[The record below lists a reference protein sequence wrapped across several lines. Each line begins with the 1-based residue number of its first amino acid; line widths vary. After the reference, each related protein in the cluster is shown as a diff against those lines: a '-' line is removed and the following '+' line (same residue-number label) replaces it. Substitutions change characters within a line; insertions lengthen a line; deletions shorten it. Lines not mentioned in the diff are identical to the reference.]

1 MITSNEVSSMMAQQ
15 QQQQQMLSMGAPS
28 PVVGASQ
35 YPPQFN
41 YGLDTGLVR
50 TGLAGGGG
58 FPGAMASGVAGLG
71 SALGSAASVTSMLSM
86 FGIGGQTFGGTAGML
101 MGLNPL
107 TAALAIP
114 AMGLAS
120 VGGSMA
126 MGNRVNS
133 NVGSFLSA
141 AGFANPA
148 SPSGFGF
155 GLGDQTKMSQQI
167 IGMGN
172 ANPFVNTQEQ
182 TQLLNKFQQMGLDKG
197 ITSIDK
203 MMDKFKEFSKTT
215 EDLAMSLGKT
225 IGEVTGLVTQLKGQ
239 GFYSASE
246 VTGAANRMAAGAN
259 YGIGM
264 GQQVQNASMM
274 ATAAR
279 SQGMSGAAGAMLGT
293 NLSQNFGAALQL
305 GNVSETMAMDI
316 TGTTNTADASVALSQ
331 SIGGTLMSQ
340 LNRGG
345 ALSPFLSGLL
355 KADKSGNLVIDD
367 AAVRAASS
375 GEMSID
381 QIKRRG
387 QNTLSDANLKGQ
399 FANKQTQ
406 LASDLLKS
414 NEGSTAVFGLLKNI
428 AGEQADSTGMRQD
441 DVFVNLMRNF
451 GQQDERL
458 SRLLYDLIDDLEESS
473 NKRLTD
479 EANYAAAQSRRSF
492 LAKER
497 SIEAIQRR
505 VGHELGKFTNN
516 AYMAS
521 GFAKRANSFKAAINR
536 LERDIYGI
544 EMASTALFTTDA
556 VDETLSGI
564 VSGEYKQNFTAA
576 QGTSIFGDADMGY
589 RARAAAASGLRY
601 DKFGQYIQ
609 NQVDMDKVS
618 GYGSVDQDLLN
629 NFYYHTGDAARGG
642 TFLTTRTG
650 QTMGAVPG
658 AGLGYL
664 ASKGVRAVA
673 ANSGMLLGK
682 QVMPKALSFLG
693 GGYGKLLSLGMTLGS
708 AYLGSE
714 LMAGGSD
721 ETVLYKQLMA
731 DAKDKGATSEAEAH
745 AMIASSPDGA
755 AALQRYMKANGVG
768 EDFSLGS
775 MAKANYLAAAR
786 ESSGMSYA
794 EIGDAVGTAAGGIGG
809 AAAGSGLFSV
819 VTGAAGA
826 YVGSKVGY
834 GVGYLFDMMSGD
846 NALREQSEAMHGAK
860 LLSKLG
866 SKEQLANFDKIYKD
880 ALRANGDSP
889 TKAYAEA
896 AEKLSK
902 LLGENIT
909 GTDVQTALFDLET
922 GTGLDVDERIGGNKY
937 DKALNIAK
945 AAKEVQ
951 MAEIAKS
958 HLSEY
963 SSKLTGEDDA
973 LITSIRDAAALGETG
988 TLNDAMSKL
997 QEEYLAGNY
1006 KYEGDNELITA
1017 LTTGA
1022 DERFDAL
1029 KRFEGMS
1036 VDALD
1041 DVLGG
1046 KGKGAM
1052 ARKRA
1057 GIAAGGGSLTRREL
1071 REIANQQSRL
1081 SSLSLVTPEARQ
1093 NLATQGIPDEGADVE
1108 RLATA
1113 TKNLVKSTEE
1123 LAAHVDNIGANLLN
1137 VEPYGRKISA
1147 YDRPETK

>member
-41 YGLDTGLVR
+41 YGMDTGLIR
-50 TGLAGGGG
+50 TGLSGGGG
-58 FPGAMASGVAGLG
+58 FPGMAASGAAGLG

-86 FGIGGQTFGGTAGML
+86 FGIGGQTFGGTAGMM

-107 TAALAIP
+107 TAALALP

-120 VGGSMA
+120 VGGSMS

-133 NVGSFLSA
+133 NVGSVLGA
-141 AGFANPA
+141 AGFANPVA
-148 SPSGFGF
+148 PNGFGF
-155 GLGDQTKMSQQI
+155 GLGDQTRMSQQI

-197 ITSIDK
+197 LTSIDK

-225 IGEVTGLVTQLKGQ
+225 VGEVTGFVTQLKGQ

-246 VTGAANRMAAGAN
+246 VSGAANRMAAGAN

-274 ATAAR
+274 ANAAR

-345 ALSPFLSGLL
+345 ALSPFLSGML

-428 AGEQADSTGMRQD
+428 AGEQADSTGMNQD

-458 SRLLYDLIDDLEESS
+458 SRLLYDMIDDLEESS

-479 EANYAAAQSRRSF
+479 EANYAAAQSRRKY

-497 SIEAIQRR
+497 SLEAVKRKA
-505 VGHELGKFTNN
+505 GHELGKFTNN

-521 GFAKRANSFKAAINR
+521 GFAKGANSFKAAINK
-536 LERDIYGI
+536 LERNIYGI
-544 EMASTALFTTDA
+544 EMASTALFTPEA

-589 RARAAAASGLRY
+589 RARASAASGLRY

-609 NQVDMDKVS
+609 DQADMDKVS

-629 NFYYHTGDAARGG
+629 NFYSHTSDASRGG
-642 TFLTTRTG
+642 TFLTTRTA
-650 QTMGAVPG
+650 QTVGA
-658 AGLGYL
+658 
-664 ASKGVRAVA
+664 
-673 ANSGMLLGK
+673 
-682 QVMPKALSFLG
+682 LG
-693 GGYGKLLSLGMTLGS
+693 GATLTGGAAALMRSGAIKVLPKLGGFVGATIGLGMTLGG
-708 AYLGSE
+708 AYLGGS
-714 LMAGGSD
+714 AVGGSD
-721 ETVLYKQLMA
+721 ETRLYNQLME
-731 DAKDKGATSEAEAH
+731 DAKSKGATSEAEAH

-755 AALQRYMKANGVG
+755 AALQRYMKANGAG
-768 EDFSLGS
+768 EDFSLSG

-786 ESSGMSYA
+786 ENEGISGA
-794 EIGDAVGTAAGGIGG
+794 TIGGAVGSAIGGTLGGLAGGLAGGGIGSAVTG
-809 AAAGSGLFSV
+809 YAGMAAGSIAGGGI
-819 VTGAAGA
+819 GAAIGA
-826 YVGSKVGY
+826 M
-834 GVGYLFDMMSGD
+834 FDD
-846 NALREQSEAMHGAK
+846 NDLKEQSEAMHGAK
-860 LLSKLG
+860 LLAKLG

-880 ALRANGDSP
+880 ALRANGDDP
-889 TKAYAEA
+889 LKAYAEA
-896 AEKLSK
+896 ASKLSD

-945 AAKEVQ
+945 AAKQVQ
-951 MAEIAKS
+951 MSEIAKS

-963 SSKLTGEDDA
+963 SSKLTGEDDE
-973 LITSIRDAAALGETG
+973 LIKNIRDAAAGGDTG
-988 TLNDAMSKL
+988 QLSAAMSKL

-1022 DERFDAL
+1022 DERFNAL

-1041 DVLGG
+1041 EVLGG
-1046 KGKGAM
+1046 KGKGAL

-1071 REIANQQSRL
+1071 REIANQQSKMG
-1081 SSLSLVTPEARQ
+1081 SLSLVTPEARQ
-1093 NLATQGIPDEGADVE
+1093 NLAAQGIPDEGADVE

-1147 YDRPETK
+1147 YDRPETT